1 MDPKGKAGQ
10 PESVYQM
17 QIIDDV
23 LKQEEKRDYFQREKW
38 EREVHLGEKGW
49 INLGEKI
56 EDIDTQPY
64 KYQYN

>member
-1 MDPKGKAGQ
+1 MDPKGKSGLARIRL
-10 PESVYQM
+10 PNV
-17 QIIDDV
+17 
-23 LKQEEKRDYFQREKW
+23 DYRRCSETRRKERLFL
-38 EREVHLGEKGW
+38 EREVGESEKGW